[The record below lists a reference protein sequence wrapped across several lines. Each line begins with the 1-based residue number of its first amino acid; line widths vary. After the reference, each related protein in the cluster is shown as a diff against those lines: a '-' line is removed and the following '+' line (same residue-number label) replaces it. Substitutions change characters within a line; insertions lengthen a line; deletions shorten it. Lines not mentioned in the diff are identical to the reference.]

1 MPQHTEITQFIFGQP
16 LSHICGKEGRLCRR
30 LPVSRHP
37 APDRAEPGGG
47 TLGREH
53 LAATLARYAKRRGR
67 RRHGVGGRS
76 RYSGRRLFAHARTAR
91 RGALGTLRPLVWAP
105 FPTSQRRVA
114 FTGSRAGEPVD
125 RGDEH
130 DPGDVVERDPQLVI
144 GYAAGNKL
152 PTQSGDNR

>member
-30 LPVSRHP
+30 
-37 APDRAEPGGG
+37 
-47 TLGREH
+47 
-53 LAATLARYAKRRGR
+53 
-67 RRHGVGGRS
+67 VGGRS